1 MKTFYILILAG
12 AFLLISFYNLYSQP
26 IVWNYSKRITSG
38 FIDKNPAFDTKNNY
52 STGIMGKTFLVFE
65 RNYTTMYSDIC
76 IMKFTSDSAFTNNVT
91 FLTNGSTINHNP
103 KISWNTPTYTDSL
116 RIALAVWE
124 RTENSRVNIY
134 GCTFNNNTGQWSA
147 PFPVDTGSGIKAHPQ
162 VLFDNGDIFNL
173 VYENNSDIIFK
184 QINAN
189 THAVSN
195 EINLTSSDSSEC
207 IRPCVL
213 KGMLNPQY
221 IVCYQRKKTNGE
233 YAIYYKKASSSF
245 DWSGDSV
252 STSGNNI
259 NPQFTASTV
268 GDHTLTFESNRQG
281 IYKIYNWNYG
291 YSVMMISFY
300 TNYALSNYQNFI
312 FPIITKLQ
320 GLFNAVL
327 AQTNNS
333 MKIMF
338 GYYTGSINDSVTV
351 SDTTHK
357 PVVTM
362 GNGITLPPPYTYLQ
376 MVWTVY
382 NKDSAGYSMLYA
394 LGKKISI
401 TSVQLAGTEIPVSFI
416 LHQNY
421 PNPFN
426 PVTKIKFDIPVSSF
440 VTLRIYDASGREIA
454 SLVNENLDAGS
465 YQTEWSAS
473 GMSSGVY
480 FYTLTSDNY
489 RSTKSMILIK

>member
-12 AFLLISFYNLYSQP
+12 AFLLISSFNLYSQP
-26 IVWNYSKRITSG
+26 IVWNYSQRITSG
-38 FIDKNPAFDTKNNY
+38 YIDKNPAFDTKNNF
-52 STGIMGKTFLVFE
+52 STGIKGKTFLVFE
-65 RNYTTMYSDIC
+65 RNFTSTISDII
-76 IMKFTSDSAFTNNVT
+76 IMKFTCDSAFKSSTVNLTGGGTN
-91 FLTNGSTINHNP
+91 NHNP
-103 KISWNTPTYTDSL
+103 KISWNTPSYMDSI

-124 RTENSRVNIY
+124 RSENGRVNIY
-134 GCTFNNNTGQWSA
+134 GCTFNNSTGQWSA

-173 VYENNSDIIFK
+173 VYENNSDIIFR

-213 KGMLNPQY
+213 KSMSNPQY

-259 NPQFTASTV
+259 NPQFTASTG

-291 YSVMMISFY
+291 YSVMMIQFY

-312 FPIITKLQ
+312 FPVITKLQ
-320 GLFNAVL
+320 ALFNAVL

-338 GYYTGSINDSVTV
+338 GFNIGPINDSVTV

-362 GNGITLPPPYTYLQ
+362 GNGITLTPPYTNLQ
-376 MVWTVY
+376 MVWSVY

-401 TSVQLAGTEIPVSFI
+401 TSVLPSGTEIPVSYA

-426 PVTKIKFDIPVSSF
+426 PVTEIKFDIPKSSF
-440 VTLRIYDASGREIA
+440 VTLKIYDVSGREVA
-454 SLVNENLDAGS
+454 LRVNENLAAGS
-465 YQTEWSAS
+465 YQTEWNAAD
-473 GMSSGVY
+473 MSSGVY
-480 FYTLTSDNY
+480 FYTLTADNY
-489 RSTKSMILIK
+489 RATKSMILIK